1 MTDAA
6 GAAPREATLGEA
18 LREWTKAILV
28 AIAAWL
34 LLRTFLLEAFRI
46 PSSSMENT
54 LRPGDHLF
62 VNKAIYGPEIPGL
75 GLRLPAWREPARGD
89 VLVFDSVEE
98 RDMKVVK
105 RAVGLP
111 GDTLEMR
118 RSVLYRNGAPVEEAF
133 VRHDDPTRSEMV
145 EARHRMYAWQVRYLA
160 RDTTGY
166 SPDLQDWG
174 PLVVPAGSLFM
185 MGDNRDNSYDSR
197 YWGFLP
203 RRAVRGTPLFIYFS
217 YDPASEQPLR
227 LLTTIRWRR
236 FFTQP
241 R

>member
-62 VNKAIYGPEIPGL
+62 VNKAIYGPEIPVL
-75 GLRLPAWREPARGD
+75 GIRLPAWREPARGD

-118 RSVLYRNGAPVEEAF
+118 RSVLFRNGAPVEEAF
-133 VRHDDPTRSEMV
+133 VRHDDPTRSELV

-160 RDTTGY
+160 RDC
-166 SPDLQDWG
+166 
-174 PLVVPAGSLFM
+174 
-185 MGDNRDNSYDSR
+185 
-197 YWGFLP
+197 P
-203 RRAVRGTPLFIYFS
+203 R
-217 YDPASEQPLR
+217 EQ
-227 LLTTIRWRR
+227 
-236 FFTQP
+236 
-241 R
+241 

>member
-1 MTDAA
+1 RPLPAGSQQLGPAGGAPRVALRHGGQPGLLVRRPLLGLPPAPQPPRLAARHLLQLRPGQLAAAATPDRDPLEPPLHRPPMTDAA

-98 RDMKVVK
+98 RDMKVV
-105 RAVGLP
+105 
-111 GDTLEMR
+111 
-118 RSVLYRNGAPVEEAF
+118 
-133 VRHDDPTRSEMV
+133 
-145 EARHRMYAWQVRYLA
+145 
-160 RDTTGY
+160 
-166 SPDLQDWG
+166 
-174 PLVVPAGSLFM
+174 
-185 MGDNRDNSYDSR
+185 
-197 YWGFLP
+197 
-203 RRAVRGTPLFIYFS
+203 
-217 YDPASEQPLR
+217 
-227 LLTTIRWRR
+227 
-236 FFTQP
+236 
-241 R
+241 